1 MAPHSISPP
10 PTPVRVWSDHNKETS
25 SSRDYA
31 KLDIAEPIAIIGLA
45 CRYPGEASSGPKLWD
60 LLINER
66 SGQCDFP
73 ATRFNIDAFYKPQK
87 DPTGAINMRG
97 GYFIQEDL
105 RNFENEF
112 FGINNAEAT
121 YMDPQQ
127 RKILEVVFE
136 CFESAGVPI
145 EKLSGS
151 NTGCYLGN
159 FTSDH
164 MLKQLRDIDGLHRYG
179 MSGMGVTILA
189 NRISYVF
196 NLKGPSMVVDT
207 ACSSSMYGLHLACTA
222 LKTGDCDGAI
232 VAGTNLINSI
242 EGQASAM
249 RTGVLSKTSTCHSF
263 DASADGYGR
272 ADGVGALYLKRLSD
286 AIRDGDP
293 IRSVIRGTALNANGR
308 TQGISLPSVEYQE
321 KVIKKAYAKAGLNLD
336 DTTYVECHGTG
347 TPVGDPIEVESVS
360 RVFNRPGRI
369 PLRIGSI
376 KPSVGHCEAASAIAS
391 IIKVTMAMENNF
403 IPPTIGITQINPNIP
418 CAEWGVEIVRKGQ
431 NWSTPDGLLRAGV
444 NSFGYGGANGHAI
457 LENAAAHLPRNYSAA
472 SEVIPYKRTKLLL
485 PLSGSTDNSLRARL
499 NDLSTYNL
507 RSVTIQDFA
516 HTLGSR
522 RSFLEKRAY
531 LLTSPRSYHEDLNPA
546 NLRTISV
553 PVRQNVPPFA
563 FVFNGQGAQWPQMC
577 MELFDEFAVFRN
589 AIAEMDSVLQKL
601 PHAPRWHLKD
611 ILCDSKATSRIQ
623 DPVYSQP
630 ACTAV
635 QVGLVLLLQSWGVKP
650 KYVIGHSSGEISAAF
665 AAGFISLAEAIKIA
679 FYRGYSVRVNNL
691 DGAMIAAGISQDQA
705 DSIIQNLQLVGK
717 VRVAC
722 INSQESVTI
731 SGDAPAIDKML
742 GELQAQKLFARK
754 LQTQGRAYHSHHM
767 LEVGDEYESLL
778 KASHRWLGVSSKLE
792 TGPVWVSSVNGQVMS
807 QDVVSSSYWRTNLE
821 SPVEFYKAVT
831 ELTRVGAHHVI
842 EIGPHSTLELPIK
855 QIRTKLGISEDNLA
869 YSPTIIRNKNSIES
883 ILGMAG
889 VLYLYGHAIDFDK
902 INGLDIPR
910 KSEHS
915 GVNYRVLHDLP
926 NYHWT
931 YSESPLWYEPRLS
944 SELSFRKYARH
955 ELLGSKVPGGNGI
968 EHSWKNIIRLDE
980 SLWLADHKLNDMV
993 VFPGAGY
1000 IAIVIEALRQI
1011 VEPGAECA
1019 VTLKNMKIMS
1029 ALVIPNDRASVPEL
1043 LTTLR
1048 PTQLTYATNSSEWWD
1063 FSIVSFYNGISTT
1076 HATGSALIAP
1086 NIHEKKIERVIQAPK
1101 DSLESSASRVWY
1113 EKFLGGGLNF
1123 GPEFQ
1128 TITDFGI
1135 SRLRNLYHCDA
1146 SVTIQRQTGDDI
1158 YPIHPITI
1166 DAMLQASLVATA
1178 AGNTRDFRARIPTSI
1193 GLAVFTLNNEIPQG
1207 DWLIS
1212 SNAEITGF
1220 NTAHISSELIK
1231 PDGVV
1236 KARLENV
1243 RVTVYQGPQKE
1254 TASEQRYPMLRVLWK
1269 PDATPGMIS
1278 SEGLSRYLDSAAK
1291 ESGTAISQPLVD
1303 LMACVDTIGHK
1314 NPYLNVLELGGGIS
1328 DLTNS
1333 AIETLMGQTSFPHM
1347 LSYTIA
1353 DFNTERKLVGSK
1365 IKMPIVE
1372 VGDPQE
1378 MGLEL
1383 KFDLVLLPSSEI
1395 SAELLSQK
1403 LIALKPFLAAWG
1415 TIVLVLPEIN
1425 TSLQDLGF
1433 SVAESRRDGFV
1444 IALLNHIE
1452 DANQV
1457 DPQIKKSPVI
1467 IIENSSNSLNDS
1479 IAKEIKHTIGTKPIR
1494 VSFNEVSAELIPQ
1507 GSTVI
1512 SLVEVQSTVLG
1523 NTTECE
1529 LNIIKT
1535 LTNQASSLIW
1545 VTNGNLLKGER
1556 PDHSLAFGLAR
1567 AVMTEQPS
1575 LRFFAYDIDNI
1586 NTEPSKSARNIVSLI
1601 KRTSP
1606 GLADFEFIEKE
1617 GTVHVS
1623 RFMPDN
1629 SLNRAFRQNQ
1639 EAETVKM
1646 PLAVVQKAHA
1656 QLSIKNPGN
1665 FNTLF
1670 FNQIHLPELK
1680 PHEVQIS
1687 VKCVGLNAKD
1697 FYSLGGRVDTK
1708 NATCILEF
1716 SGVIEKIGQNVTNLS
1731 VGDRVCVMAPGFF
1744 RTSEVVPDWAC
1755 IVLNDDEDFD
1765 SISTIPVVYATAIYA
1780 LHNRANLQQGESVL
1794 IHSGAGGVGIA
1805 AIQVAQ
1811 LAGAKIFTTVSTD
1824 DKRQFLIENF
1834 QIDPNNIFSSRDSS
1848 FESDLMK
1855 ATNGAGV
1862 DVVLN
1867 SLTGDL
1873 LHASWRCCGPF
1884 GRFVEIGKKDLL
1896 ESGRLPME
1904 QFLKNTTYSAFDF
1917 SDFYNSSETAHHMV
1931 WASLMKKGIELY
1943 REKKIKRFPLA
1954 VFDIEDLP
1962 KAFKTFGSKNRIGKI
1977 VVNMEKPE
1985 SVLDVRLFR
1994 YSTKL
1999 SADKSYLMIGC
2010 LGGLGRSLTKWMVER
2025 GARKFVFLG
2034 RSGLDKEAARRLI
2047 DDLTSLGAECK
2058 VVRGDV
2064 VSAIDVENMVAE
2076 ADAPIGG
2083 VVQAAMGLKHSLFGT
2098 MSNEYWHS
2106 GLDSKVRGTW
2116 NIYNKL
2122 KGKDQHLD
2130 FFLLTSSIS
2139 GSAGTPT
2146 ESNYCAANYF
2156 LDNFARYLR
2165 SRGIPATAVGLGM
2178 ISEVGYLHENPE
2190 AEKMLLRKGM
2200 QQITESEML
2209 SIIDISLTRPMQIPR
2224 SYDTAAIAHVLTGLE
2239 PFAMLKLREQG
2250 LKGSDLLKTSRASI
2264 MSRAI
2269 YEQEVS
2275 RGRQDGHGN
2284 LPKEISKL
2292 KDSGVPLL
2300 DAITI
2305 CVTRQFSELVLVAA
2319 DKLNT
2324 TKPLHGY
2331 GLDSMFA
2338 AEFRSWLYRTFK
2350 VDISFLELLDSNTTI
2365 QKLGKIIAE
2374 KIEVRK

>member
-10 PTPVRVWSDHNKETS
+10 PTPVVALSDHNKETP
-25 SSRDYA
+25 SSRNYA
-31 KLDIAEPIAIIGLA
+31 KRDIAEPIAIVGL
-45 CRYPGEASSGPKLWD
+45 
-60 LLINER
+60 
-66 SGQCDFP
+66 GQCDFP

-164 MLKQLRDIDGLHRYG
+164 MLKQLRDIDGLHR
-179 MSGMGVTILA
+179 
-189 NRISYVF
+189 
-196 NLKGPSMVVDT
+196 
-207 ACSSSMYGLHLACTA
+207 
-222 LKTGDCDGAI
+222 
-232 VAGTNLINSI
+232 
-242 EGQASAM
+242 
-249 RTGVLSKTSTCHSF
+249 F

-293 IRSVIRGTALNANGR
+293 IRSIIRGTALNANGR
-308 TQGISLPSVEYQE
+308 TQGISLPSVEYQA
-321 KVIKKAYAKAGLNLD
+321 KVIKKAYAKAGLNMD

-403 IPPTIGITQINPNIP
+403 IPPTIGISQINPNIP

-431 NWSTPDGLLRAGV
+431 TWSTPDGLLRAGV

-472 SEVIPYKRTKLLL
+472 SEIIPYKRTKLLL
-485 PLSGSTDNSLRARL
+485 PLSGSTDSSLRARL
-499 NDLSTYNL
+499 NDLSAYNL
-507 RSVTIQDFA
+507 IRSVTIQDFA

-531 LLTSPRSYHEDLNPA
+531 LLTSPGSYHEDLNPA
-546 NLRTISV
+546 NLRTIAV
-553 PVRQNVPPFA
+553 PVRQNVSPFA

-630 ACTAV
+630 ACTAI

-650 KYVIGHSSGEISAAF
+650 NVVIGHSSGEISAAF
-665 AAGFISLAEAIKIA
+665 AAGFISLAEAIAIA

-691 DGAMIAAGISQDQA
+691 DGAMIAAGISQEQA
-705 DSIIQNLQLVGK
+705 DSIIKKLQLVEK

-742 GELQAQKLFARK
+742 EELQAQKLFARK

-778 KASHRWLGVSSKLE
+778 EVSHRWLGVSSKLE
-792 TGPVWVSSVNGQVMS
+792 TGPVWVSSVNGQVMD
-807 QDVVSSSYWRTNLE
+807 QDAVGSSYWRTNLE

-855 QIRTKLGISEDNLA
+855 QIRTKLGITEDNLT
-869 YSPTIIRNKNSIES
+869 YSPTIIRNRNSIES

-910 KSEHS
+910 KSEYS

-926 NYHWT
+926 SYHWT

-1011 VEPGAECA
+1011 VEPGVECA

-1063 FSIVSFYNGISTT
+1063 FSIVSFYNGVSTT
-1076 HATGSALIAP
+1076 HATGSALIAS
-1086 NIHEKKIERVIQAPK
+1086 NIHDRKIERAIQAPK

-1128 TITDFGI
+1128 TITDFAI

-1146 SVTIQRQTGDDI
+1146 SVTIQRQIGDDF
-1158 YPIHPITI
+1158 YPIHPTTI

-1193 GLAVFTLNNEIPQG
+1193 GLAVFTFNNEIPQG

-1236 KARLENV
+1236 KARLEGV
-1243 RVTVYQGPQKE
+1243 RVTAYQGPQKE
-1254 TASEQRYPMLRVLWK
+1254 VASEQRYPMLRVLWK

-1291 ESGTAISQPLVD
+1291 ESLTATSQPLGD
-1303 LMACVDTIGHK
+1303 LMACVDIIGHK

-1333 AIETLMGQTSFPHM
+1333 TIETLMGHTSFPHM

-1353 DFNTERKLVGSK
+1353 DFNTERQLIGSK
-1365 IKMPIVE
+1365 IKIPIEIPIDEVE
-1372 VGDPQE
+1372 NPQE
-1378 MGLEL
+1378 IGLEL
-1383 KFDLVLLPSSEI
+1383 KFDLVLIPSSEI
-1395 SAELLSQK
+1395 SAELLNQK
-1403 LIALKPFLAAWG
+1403 LITLKPFLAVWG
-1415 TIVLVLPEIN
+1415 TIVLVSPEKN

-1433 SVAESRRDGFV
+1433 SVTESRRDGFV

-1452 DANQV
+1452 DVDQV

-1467 IIENSSNSLNDS
+1467 IVDSSSDSLNDS

-1494 VSFNEVSAELIPQ
+1494 VSMNDVSAELIPQ

-1512 SLVEVQSTVLG
+1512 SLVEVQSTILG

-1545 VTNGNLLKGER
+1545 VTNGNLLRGER

-1586 NTEPSKSARNIVSLI
+1586 NTKSSKSARNIVSLI
-1601 KRTSP
+1601 RRTTP

-1623 RFMPDN
+1623 RFVPDN
-1629 SLNRAFRQNQ
+1629 FLNSAFRQNQ

-1646 PLAVVQKAHA
+1646 PLEVVQKAHA
-1656 QLSIKNPGN
+1656 QLSIKTPGN
-1665 FNTLF
+1665 FDTLF

-1680 PHEVQIS
+1680 PHEVQVS

-1697 FYSLGGRVDTK
+1697 FYSLGGRIDTK

-1716 SGVIEKIGQNVTNLS
+1716 SGVIEKIGENVTNLS
-1731 VGDRVCVMAPGFF
+1731 IGDRVCVMAPGFF
-1744 RTSEVVPDWAC
+1744 RTSEIVPDWAC

-1805 AIQVAQ
+1805 AIQIAQ
-1811 LAGAKIFTTVSTD
+1811 LAGARIFTTVSTD

-1834 QIDPNNIFSSRDSS
+1834 QIDPNNIFSSRDPC

-1917 SDFYNSSETAHHMV
+1917 SDFYNSPETAHHTI

-1943 REKKIKRFPLA
+1943 REKKIKGFPLA
-1954 VFDIEDLP
+1954 VFDIEDLQ
-1962 KAFKTFGSKNRIGKI
+1962 KAFK
-1977 VVNMEKPE
+1977 
-1985 SVLDVRLFR
+1985 
-1994 YSTKL
+1994 
-1999 SADKSYLMIGC
+1999 
-2010 LGGLGRSLTKWMVER
+2010 R

-2034 RSGLDKEAARRLI
+2034 RSGLEKEAARRLI
-2047 DDLTSLGAECK
+2047 EDLTSLGAECK

-2098 MSNEYWHS
+2098 MSNEYWRS
-2106 GLDSKVRGTW
+2106 GIDSKVHGTW

-2122 KGKDQHLD
+2122 KGKDQQLD

-2190 AEKMLLRKGM
+2190 AEKILLRKGM

-2209 SIIDISLTRPMQIPR
+2209 SIIDISLTRPMKIPR
-2224 SYDTAAIAHVLTGLE
+2224 SYDTAAGAHVLTGLE

-2250 LKGSDLLKTSRASI
+2250 VKGSDLLKTSRASI

-2269 YEQEVS
+2269 YEQEAS
-2275 RGRQDGHGN
+2275 RGRLQDGHGN

-2319 DKLNT
+2319 NKLNT

-2374 KIEVRK
+2374 KIEVKK